1 MADGVKKI
9 NEWIMKDGRTI
20 NITKS
25 IDAAKLEGGTQF
37 INPSTGLLQYVNIS
51 NIGAKAW
58 KHYDPMIIFQPG
70 TIKTSLIADLNITTD
85 KINNLAVTTGKIDNM
100 AVVEGK
106 IGTSAVT
113 ETKIKNDAVTTGK
126 ILNSAVTTDKIN
138 ESAVTNAKL
147 ASQAVTN
154 DKIFNETI
162 INTNIANGTIK
173 NDKMFNKTLAN
184 DKIADSTIIESLF
197 ADGSVSTRA
206 LASSAVTTDK
216 ITLRNVVRTKIALK
230 AIGSEEID
238 DSVINTIHIGSIDA
252 SKLVDKS
259 ITETKYG
266 DLSVSNRVLAEKSV
280 SIDKLD
286 EEVDDLIMRA
296 IRVETSQTAMGS
308 VYKET
313 AWCKGSMLIQSP
325 KTDGVVTLNVKG
337 NIISTGTVTATKC
350 FNPVFADLAEAYV
363 PTEKMES
370 GDPVCL
376 SLDGNLRVE
385 KLNKTNSSRFIGFV
399 SDEYA
404 TVFGATPEELRSG
417 KKVAVTLVGRIK
429 IKMPKE
435 DGKIG
440 DYIAIVDGHV
450 CNTGISRKAM
460 NIGRLLENV
469 SKTDSYALCQLW
481 P

>member
-25 IDAAKLEGGTQF
+25 IDATKLEGGTQF
-37 INPSTGLLQYVNIS
+37 INPITGLLQYVNIS

-58 KHYDPMIIFQPG
+58 KHYDPMVIFQSQ
-70 TIKTSLIADLNITTD
+70 TIKTSLIADLNITTE
-85 KINNLAVTTGKIDNM
+85 KINNLAVTTEKINNM

-106 IGTSAVT
+106 IGTAAVT
-113 ETKIKNDAVTTGK
+113 ETKIKDDSVTTGK
-126 ILNSAVTTDKIN
+126 ILNSAVITSKIN
-138 ESAVTNAKL
+138 NEAVTNSKL
-147 ASQAVTN
+147 GSQSVTN

-162 INTNIANGTIK
+162 INTNIANGTIQ
-173 NDKMFNKTLAN
+173 NAKMFNKTLEN
-184 DKIADSTIIESLF
+184 TKIKDKTIIESLF
-197 ADGSVSTRA
+197 GDESVSTRA
-206 LASSAVTTDK
+206 LETDSVTTEK
-216 ITLRNVVRTKIALK
+216 IALRNVIRSKIALK
-230 AIGSEEID
+230 AIGSDEVDEEVID
-238 DSVINTIHIGSIDA
+238 TYHVSSLNA
-252 SKLVDKS
+252 SKLINNS
-259 ITETKYG
+259 ILEPKYG

-280 SIDKLD
+280 SIEKLD
-286 EEVDDLIMRA
+286 ENVDDLIMRS
-296 IRVETSQTAMGS
+296 IRVETSQTVFGS
-308 VYKET
+308 VYKDT

-325 KTDGVVTLNVKG
+325 LSNGIVTLNVKG

-376 SLDGNLRVE
+376 SLDGNLKVE
-385 KLNKTNSSRFIGFV
+385 KLNKENTSRFIGFV

-404 TVFGATPEELRSG
+404 TVFGATPEELKSG
-417 KKVAVTLVGRIK
+417 KKVAITLVGRIK

-450 CNTGISRKAM
+450 CNTGIARKAM